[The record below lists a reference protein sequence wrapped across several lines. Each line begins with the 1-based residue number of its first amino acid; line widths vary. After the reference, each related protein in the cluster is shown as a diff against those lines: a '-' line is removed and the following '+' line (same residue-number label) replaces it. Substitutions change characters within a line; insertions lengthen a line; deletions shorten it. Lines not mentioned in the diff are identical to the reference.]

1 MADKKIGIALVLSA
15 MDKASMVVNSFT
27 NNAIAKL
34 GALQRKSSEM
44 ADRQFKAGQ
53 QMVVAGAAVAAPIAA
68 TVQAFANLED
78 AQLSLQSTMMKSNGK
93 VAREFSKINSLAI
106 DLGNRLPGTTEDFYR
121 MFETMIRNGARY
133 NDILSGTGKAAAYL
147 AVQLKLPY
155 NEAGELAQ
163 RLQTATGTANKDMM
177 RFMDTLARVNQLGP
191 SVQEMQMAFQRSAGQ
206 LKAMK
211 LQGLETTKELSNVY
225 AILIKTMGSG
235 ERVGTGFA
243 AVLAGMGNTKQ
254 MEKFNAMQRGMG
266 LNMKFMDAKG
276 DFIGIENM
284 MKQFDKMKGLGTRQ
298 KTSLI
303 TALVGATGG
312 DAQIISTLVNEGMVG
327 YRKMME
333 AQRVQ
338 ADLNKKV
345 GLQLGGLKN
354 QWDAAKGT
362 MVNTAAAIGGTLKP
376 EIDKLLTKVNNFL
389 PKVISFVERHK
400 TLVVWVLKAA
410 VAFSALALAGGYIAL
425 TFAGISRG
433 VSTVAAIFKWGGTI
447 IKGFNFVLFA
457 LRYSFVFRIIPAMKL
472 VGTAF
477 MAMGRMMMANPI
489 GLVITAIAIAA
500 LLIYKYWEPIKKF
513 FNALWTG
520 IKNVFRATWEWIKKM
535 FFNYTPHGLIIKH
548 WDKIKAYFS
557 GLWGDVKKVFMSMVG
572 WLLGLGP
579 RFVQAGKNI
588 VKSIWQGIK
597 NMAHLPVDAIQG
609 IAKKMRAFLPFSPAK
624 EGPLKDIHRVKLV
637 ETIAMSLKPGA
648 LIQAWN
654 KTLTSFNASVNSSR
668 PQVNG
673 SGGGAMGGGVFN
685 FNVTVNLHGGATA
698 ADGKLLTDRM
708 RKEFDAWYRDTVL
721 NKQRVSFG

>member
-34 GALQRKSSEM
+34 GALQKKSSEM

-68 TVQAFANLED
+68 TVRAFANLED
-78 AQLSLQSTMMKSNGK
+78 AQLSLQSTMMNSSGR
-93 VAREFSKINSLAI
+93 VAREFTKINSLAI

-133 NDILSGTGKAAAYL
+133 NDIIGGTGKAAAYL

-284 MKQFDKMKGLGTRQ
+284 MKQFDKMKGLGTRD

-312 DAQIISTLVNEGMVG
+312 DAQIISTLVNEGMLG

-333 AQRVQ
+333 AQERQANLNQKVQ
-338 ADLNKKV
+338 
-345 GLQLGGLKN
+345 LQLASIKN
-354 QWDAAKGT
+354 QADAAKGT
-362 MVNTAAAIGGTLKP
+362 FINLAASMGKTLKP
-376 EIDKLLTKVNNFL
+376 EIDSFLTKVNNFL
-389 PKVISFVERHK
+389 PKMISFVERHK
-400 TLVVWVLKAA
+400 TLVVWVMKAA
-410 VAFSALALAGGYIAL
+410 IGFSALAMAGGGLKIV
-425 TFAGISRG
+425 FAGMLRG
-433 VSTVAAIFKWGGTI
+433 FNILIAPIKGAIFVVQHFSGLQRLL
-447 IKGFNFVLFA
+447 GFRMYQL
-457 LRYSFVFRIIPAMKL
+457 MKTFKM

-477 MAMGRMMMANPI
+477 SVVGKMLMSNPI
-489 GLVITAIAIAA
+489 ILIIAAIAIAA

-520 IKNVFRATWEWIKKM
+520 IKNVFKATWEWIKKM

-557 GLWGDVKKVFMSMVG
+557 GLWGDVKKIFFSMVG
-572 WLLGLGP
+572 WLMGLGP
-579 RFVQAGKNI
+579 RFMQAGKNI

-597 NMAHLPVDAIQG
+597 NMAHLPIDAIHG
-609 IAKKMRAFLPFSPAK
+609 ITKKMRAFLPFSPAK

-648 LIQAWN
+648 LITAWN
-654 KTLTSFNASVNSSR
+654 KTLSSFNASVAAGAG
-668 PQVNG
+668 PAPMG
-673 SGGGAMGGGVFN
+673 AGGMGGGVFN
-685 FNVTVNLHGGATA
+685 FNVTVNLQGGATA
-698 ADGKLLTDRM
+698 ADGKLLTDKL
-708 RKEFDAWYRDTVL
+708 RKEFDGWYRDTIL